1 MVPHFFE
8 AEFHDLHVELSKQ
21 SLQQFIN
28 KMMEYK
34 CSLYWRYNDD
44 IIYLIID
51 TNQSIHE
58 IPFKK
63 NGSKLTIDVDCLKVS
78 EELVAKALELVLTEF
93 QGSGFIKTYT
103 EGPQY
108 ITSFKDGII
117 QSITE
122 INGGEKLVMNQYG
135 AIVEYQDFDHNL
147 DPETII
153 NIINLEIDY
162 TLMELYESIQLLDKK
177 LIKEQK
183 QKLRRLLKRK
193 KEIEQ
198 LLQ

>member
-8 AEFHDLHVELSKQ
+8 AEFHDLQVELSKQ

-28 KMMEYK
+28 KMMENK

-51 TNQSIHE
+51 TNHSIHE

-63 NGSKLTIDVDCLKVS
+63 SENKLIINVGCLKVS
-78 EELVAKALELVLTEF
+78 EELVAKALELVMTEYK
-93 QGSGFIKTYT
+93 GSGFIKTFT

-108 ITSFKDGII
+108 ITFFKDGEIV
-117 QSITE
+117 SITE
-122 INGGEKLVMNQYG
+122 IDGGEKIVMNQYG
-135 AIVEYQDFDHNL
+135 AIIEYRDFDHDL

-153 NIINLEIDY
+153 NIINLETDY
-162 TLMELYESIQLLDKK
+162 TLMELFEALQAQDKTTINK
-177 LIKEQK
+177 HK

-198 LLQ
+198 LL

>member
-8 AEFHDLHVELSKQ
+8 AEFHDLHVELSKK

-44 IIYLIID
+44 IIYLIVD

-63 NGSKLTIDVDCLKVS
+63 NGSKLTIDVNCLKVS
-78 EELVAKALELVLTEF
+78 EELVARALELVLTEY
-93 QGSGFIKTYT
+93 QGSGFIKTYS
-103 EGPQY
+103 EEHQH
-108 ITSFKDGII
+108 ITIFKDGII

-122 INGGEKLVMNQYG
+122 INGGEKIVMNQYG
-135 AIVEYQDFDHNL
+135 AIVEYQEFDHNL

-153 NIINLEIDY
+153 NILDMEINY
-162 TLMELYESIQLLDKK
+162 TLMELYDSIQITDSK
-177 LIKEQK
+177 LITEQK
-183 QKLRRLLKRK
+183 QRLRRLLKRK
-193 KEIEQ
+193 QEIEQ
-198 LLQ
+198 LI